1 MTEMFLVILASFLVA
16 VVVILLA
23 AVSCLYDEIR
33 KLRKDNK
40 FLCRVLEDY
49 YRLED
54 GSKRAAQAINRKAGR
69 SSQFPHDW
77 RLQGQKMP
85 NVKMLL

>member
-1 MTEMFLVILASFLVA
+1 MTEEFLVILTGFLV
-16 VVVILLA
+16 VVVVVLLA

-40 FLCRVLEDY
+40 FLRRVLEDY

-54 GSKRAAQAINRKAGR
+54 GSKRAAQAINREAGR
-69 SSQFPHDW
+69 SSQFPPNW
-77 RLQGQKMP
+77 R
-85 NVKMLL
+85 V

>member
-1 MTEMFLVILASFLVA
+1 MTEAFLVILAGFLVV

-40 FLCRVLEDY
+40 FLRRVLEDY

-54 GSKRAAQAINRKAGR
+54 GSKRAAQAINHEAGR
-69 SSQFPHDW
+69 ASGFPPDW
-77 RLQGQKMP
+77 RL
-85 NVKMLL
+85 